1 MLIPFHSL
9 VSEDWGSPVL
19 RIWYF
24 FFLLG
29 HGFGFCELGFPPIL
43 RIWYFFFPTRAW
55 FYSIWYLIH
64 VIVCHLPFL
73 TYPIL
78 KMATCGLMW
87 RFVEVQVWSITH
99 TMEFELCSLLLRC
112 VVVTLS
118 CLFLV
123 FNRKCS

>member
-64 VIVCHLPFL
+64 VTILDLP
-73 TYPIL
+73 YSKDGHVWIDVEI
-78 KMATCGLMW
+78 CRSSGL
-87 RFVEVQVWSITH
+87 VYYSYNGI
-99 TMEFELCSLLLRC
+99 
-112 VVVTLS
+112 
-118 CLFLV
+118 
-123 FNRKCS
+123 